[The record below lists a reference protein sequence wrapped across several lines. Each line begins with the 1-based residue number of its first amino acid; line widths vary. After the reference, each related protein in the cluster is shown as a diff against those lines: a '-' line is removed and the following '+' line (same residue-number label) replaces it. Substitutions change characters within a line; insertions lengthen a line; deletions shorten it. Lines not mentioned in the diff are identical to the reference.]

1 MSCKEPES
9 YRAIKP
15 KPMKRSDGL
24 RYVFVVFLPPLAV
37 LLCGKPIQ
45 AIINIPLCGLYWIP
59 AVLHA
64 LFVVNSHIA
73 TRQAKELV
81 GALGA

>member
-1 MSCKEPES
+1 MNSKKPEI
-9 YRAIKP
+9 YRGIKP

-24 RYVFVVFLPPLAV
+24 RYVFVVFLPPFAILP
-37 LLCGKPIQ
+37 CGKPIQ
-45 AIINIPLCGLYWIP
+45 AIVNIPLCGLYWIP

-73 TRQAKELV
+73 TRQARELV
-81 GALGA
+81 VAPGA